1 MGDYS
6 LEGHRSVADVVDPAS
21 LEKVRA
27 YKEEKK
33 AAAKAAAPS

>member
-6 LEGHRSVADVVDPAS
+6 QEGYRSVADVVDAAS

-27 YKEEKK
+27 YKKEKK
-33 AAAKAAAPS
+33 AAAQAG